1 MGLKDLFLVSDDQKQ
16 EEVKVAP
23 KQAATSFPTAQPT
36 FPSSAPVTS
45 FPTSAPAFTP
55 QVQDEHINKF
65 VEKYQATFDGLNQ
78 TGYDFYEFFNAII
91 KTGGADNL
99 QMYQMALSMATA
111 MDASITKEKLIS
123 QADFY
128 INELNK
134 VYNQFVNDGNTKK
147 ANLVSQKD
155 AEKQSLT
162 SDLTSLN
169 QQLLS
174 IQSQISEKQAA
185 LSGIESKY
193 SQPIADV
200 ASKLI
205 ANDSA
210 KTDLLNKI
218 SKVKN
223 NLSQI

>member
-1 MGLKDLFLVSDDQKQ
+1 MSFKSLFVVDENQSKQ
-16 EEVKVAP
+16 EEQVAP

-78 TGYDFYEFFNAII
+78 TGYDFYEFFNALI
-91 KTGGADNL
+91 KTSGVDNL

-111 MDASITKEKLIS
+111 MDASITKEKLVS

-128 INELNK
+128 IGELNK

-147 ANLVSQKD
+147 ANLVNQKD
-155 AEKQSLT
+155 SEKQSLT
-162 SDLTSLN
+162 NDLTSLS
-169 QQLLS
+169 QQLVS
-174 IQSQISEKQAA
+174 IQAQIAQKQEA
-185 LSGIESKY
+185 LSGIENKY
-193 SQPIADV
+193 SPLIAEV
-200 ASKLI
+200 ASKLL

-210 KTDLLNKI
+210 KTDLVNKI